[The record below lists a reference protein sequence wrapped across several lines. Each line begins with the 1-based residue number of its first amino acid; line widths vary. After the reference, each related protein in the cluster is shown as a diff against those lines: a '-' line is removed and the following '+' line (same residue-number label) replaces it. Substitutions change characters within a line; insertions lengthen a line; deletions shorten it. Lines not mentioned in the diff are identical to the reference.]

1 MSQFFSK
8 IFLWMFIGLAI
19 TFCTGAIIAN
29 SPTALETIFTTGGIV
44 TLSIVEIITV
54 IVLSA
59 RLHKMSEIGAKLGF
73 IFYSFISGLTFSS
86 IFVVYEIESIMFVF
100 LLASFIFLILSL
112 IGFFTKADITKL
124 GTILLVS
131 LIALLVLEIVNIFVL
146 SSSLNFGLC
155 ILGIVIFMGYVCY
168 DVYKLKGYY
177 STTSNQNNMAIY
189 GALELYL
196 DFINLF
202 LHLLRLLGKAKD

>member
-8 IFLWMFIGLAI
+8 VFLWMFIGLAV
-19 TFCTGAIIAN
+19 TFCTGALIAN
-29 SPTALETIFTTGGIV
+29 SPTALEAVFTTGGIFA
-44 TLSIVEIITV
+44 LSIVEIITV

-73 IFYSFISGLTFSS
+73 IFYSFISGLTFSA
-86 IFVVYEIESIMFVF
+86 IFIVYEIQSIMFVF

-112 IGFFTKADITKL
+112 IGYFTKADITKL
-124 GTILLVS
+124 GTILFVS
-131 LIALLVLEIVNIFVL
+131 LIALLILELVNVFLL

-155 ILGIVIFMGYVCY
+155 ILGIAIFMGYVCF

-177 STTSNQNNMAIY
+177 SAMENQNNMAIY

-202 LHLLRLLGKAKD
+202 LRLLRLFGKAKD